1 MEKLVVVSK
10 VYDGK
15 LSGYASETLREFI
28 SSNNGKNLEI
38 VVKRKRAKRSNAQ
51 NKFYWGAVIPIIQAP
66 SSIKEGQKVEFQSVD
81 EFSHPRL
88 FANVGLFEGLESA
101 LIQDHGDND

>member
-1 MEKLVVVSK
+1 MT
-10 VYDGK
+10 GK
-15 LSGYASETLREFI
+15 
-28 SSNNGKNLEI
+28 I
-38 VVKRKRAKRSNAQ
+38 VLKDNELMVEYLNSYGRVK
-51 NKFYWGAVIPIIQAP
+51 VIPIIQSP